1 MPRTVHPPGI
11 GRAEEEAAGLE
22 WVDRELRPTPLARAE
37 MSAAAGMTGRLARL
51 CIRASHPVC
60 GQSIAVFRIAFGLL
74 MLHDVVYM
82 LRAGWLTRFYVERDI
97 LFPYFGLEVPPLPA
111 PWIHWLWALCGLC
124 CVLVALGAF
133 YRLAIWGFNA
143 IFIYFFLLD
152 QALYLNHFY
161 MIALFGL
168 LLGCTDAHRCWS
180 VDRRLGRIRGTR
192 EVPRWNLAILQFQIE
207 VILIFAGLVKLEI
220 DWLRGEPLR
229 QWMLERTWSPFSDL
243 FEIHWVALAVPV
255 LVILLHVVGAPLLL
269 RSRTRLPVFLLYCA
283 FHIANAHLFNIG
295 VFPWMTIAATT
306 ILFSPDWPSVFAQ
319 RIGTVLKWL
328 RIGLPRAPAWPVPP
342 TWTVRLSRFVC
353 GPPDPGGTARTV
365 FRPMHPAALAAL
377 VLYALVQLWLPVR
390 DSFFE
395 GYVGWTEE
403 GQKFSWR
410 MLLYSA
416 AGDGRFLVAAPDGKT
431 WVADTS
437 AHLDAVQA
445 YLVFTKP
452 EMLLHYVHWLRD
464 RYAAQGAGE
473 VQIYADVGKSVN
485 GKPWQRFVDPE
496 VDLAAVD
503 GMHWFGDEPWLL
515 RPERTRVAEGLVPDW
530 YPPVTAASFDAMLD
544 ALRARALSRESE
556 TGGASGLAAGRKTQE

>member
-1 MPRTVHPPGI
+1 
-11 GRAEEEAAGLE
+11 
-22 WVDRELRPTPLARAE
+22 
-37 MSAAAGMTGRLARL
+37 MTGRLARL

-111 PWIHWLWALCGLC
+111 PWLHWLWALCGLC

-180 VDRRLGRIRGTR
+180 VDRRLGRINGTR
-192 EVPRWNLAILQFQIE
+192 EVPRWNLLILQFQVE
-207 VILIFAGLVKLEI
+207 VIMIFAGLVKIEI

-243 FEIHWVALAVPV
+243 FQIHWVTLAAPV
-255 LVILLHVVGAPLLL
+255 LVILIHVVGAPLLL
-269 RSRTRLPVFLLYCA
+269 WSRTRVPVFLLYCA
-283 FHIANAHLFNIG
+283 FHVANAHLFNIG

-306 ILFSPDWPSVFAQ
+306 ILFSSDWPSVFRRRTGA
-319 RIGTVLKWL
+319 VLRRVHTAL
-328 RIGLPRAPAWPVPP
+328 RPAPSRAVPP
-342 TWTVRLSRFVC
+342 DWAVRLSRFVT
-353 GPPDPGGTARTV
+353 GPPVPDGTARAV
-365 FRPMHPAALAAL
+365 FRPLHPAALGAL
-377 VLYALVQLWLPVR
+377 ALYALVQIWLPVR
-390 DSFFE
+390 DSVFD

-410 MLLYSA
+410 MMLYSA
-416 AGDGRFLVAAPDGKT
+416 AGDGRFLVAAPDGEVR
-431 WVADTS
+431 VADTP

-452 EMLLHYVHWLRD
+452 EMLLHYVHWLKD
-464 RYAAQGAGE
+464 HYAARGAGK
-473 VQIYADVGKSVN
+473 VRIYADVGKSVN

-496 VDLAAVD
+496 ADLAAVD
-503 GMHWFGDEPWLL
+503 GMNWFGDESWLL
-515 RPERTRVAEGLVPDW
+515 RPKRTRVAEGLVPDW
-530 YPPVTAASFDAMLD
+530 YPPLTAVSFDAMLD
-544 ALRARALSRESE
+544 ALRARALSPEGE
-556 TGGASGLAAGRKTQE
+556 PGAAPGLAAGPKTQD

>member
-1 MPRTVHPPGI
+1 MTGV
-11 GRAEEEAAGLE
+11 
-22 WVDRELRPTPLARAE
+22 LARIRIL
-37 MSAAAGMTGRLARL
+37 AARP
-51 CIRASHPVC
+51 IC
-60 GQSIAVFRIAFGLL
+60 GQSLAVFRIAFGLL
-74 MLHDVVYM
+74 MLHDVVVM

-111 PWIHWLWALCGLC
+111 PWLHWLWALCGLC

-192 EVPRWNLAILQFQIE
+192 EVPRWNLLILQFQIE
-207 VILIFAGLVKLEI
+207 VILIFAGLVKIEI

-243 FEIHWVALAVPV
+243 FEIHWVTLAAPV

-269 RSRTRLPVFLLYCA
+269 WSRTRVPVFLLYCA

-306 ILFSPDWPSVFAQ
+306 ILFSPDWPSVFRRRTGAVIEWMGAALPQ
-319 RIGTVLKWL
+319 RRAWGVL
-328 RIGLPRAPAWPVPP
+328 PAWAGRPLRFVAGPP
-342 TWTVRLSRFVC
+342 TSDDPVR
-353 GPPDPGGTARTV
+353 PARTV
-365 FRPMHPAALAAL
+365 FRPLHPAALAAF
-377 VLYALVQLWLPVR
+377 VLYALVQLWLPIR

-395 GYVGWTEE
+395 GHVGWTEE

-410 MLLYSA
+410 MLLYSG
-416 AGDGRFLVAAPDGKT
+416 AGDGRFLVAAPDGRT

-437 AHLDAVQA
+437 THLDAVQA

-452 EMLLHYVHWLRD
+452 EMLLRYVHWLRD
-464 RYAAQGAGE
+464 RYAARGDGA
-473 VQIYADVGKSVN
+473 VRIHTDVGKSVN
-485 GKPWQRFVDPE
+485 GKPWQRLVDPDA
-496 VDLAAVD
+496 DLAAVD

-515 RPERTRVAEGLVPDW
+515 RPERAQVAERLVPDW
-530 YPPVTAASFDAMLD
+530 YPPLTATRLRAMIDAF
-544 ALRARALSRESE
+544 RPGARALDRE
-556 TGGASGLAAGRKTQE
+556 GGAGKSEPGAPQ